1 MTNCLS
7 ELRDETNVG
16 FSFIQDGR
24 DPDEMSN
31 QDPDEFKKVIDNPV
45 PLSYFLFDSLLRD
58 LDLKKIEDKARFTK
72 NIIPLISQI
81 PMGLY
86 KKLLQEKLLTLTNL
100 SNQDLFNDNQ
110 VKFQK
115 NQSPV
120 VSNDISLSDSLLLSI
135 FLEHPGLVD
144 EFSEKVIKIIE
155 DKNIVKI
162 IKLIP
167 TFKKGNNF
175 QMNKFLETDDELKEL
190 FIKYSTD
197 KITYKNENSAKNTII
212 SIFNN
217 YEGQDKE
224 SQYFAI
230 LQKYS
235 DGMEL
240 TEAEKTLLKSFKK

>member
-1 MTNCLS
+1 M
-7 ELRDETNVG
+7 
-16 FSFIQDGR
+16 
-24 DPDEMSN
+24 
-31 QDPDEFKKVIDNPV
+31 
-45 PLSYFLFDSLLRD
+45 
-58 LDLKKIEDKARFTK
+58 
-72 NIIPLISQI
+72 PLISQI

-135 FLEHPGLVD
+135 FLEHPGLLNQ
-144 EFSEKVIKIIE
+144 FSEKVIKIIE

-212 SIFNN
+212 SILNN